1 MKGAAAAFLVGLVV
15 GAGFMTLRNPG
26 SGERNA
32 RDDSLAWNRAV
43 LDSLIRD
50 TERVVPAAQRSET
63 VAMRTRASFDTL
75 RTRVTVSNDTVS
87 TPNTTVVDFEL
98 AELIRTSDRVAV
110 THEAAVDSAHLALAA
125 MTAERNAW
133 KLRAEMFERQLA
145 AERAS
150 RPRFGFKSG
159 VVVGAGVVIL
169 LLGALAGVTP

>member
-15 GAGFMTLRNPG
+15 GAGFMTLRSPG

-50 TERVVPAAQRSET
+50 TERTVPAAARAET
-63 VAMRTRASFDTL
+63 VFVQAAASFDTL
-75 RTRVTVSNDTVS
+75 RTQVTVSEDTVM
-87 TPNTTVVDFEL
+87 TPDSRVVDFRL
-98 AELIRTSDRVAV
+98 AELIRRADRIVDAGQAV
-110 THEAAVDSAHLALAA
+110 SDSASVALAA

-133 KLRAEMFERQLA
+133 KLRAELAERQLV

-159 VVVGAGVVIL
+159 VVVGALAVVA